1 MVSYMKKLYRAIPTK
16 NHCILRELIIYYLL
30 IIRELI
36 IIMNCIGDV
45 LEQSHVSYGVL
56 HTVDERLFLNT
67 TTYNTLMTQTCG
79 SSKKASF
86 KSVLTA
92 VSKVEVA

>member
-1 MVSYMKKLYRAIPTK
+1 MKKLYRAIPTK

-92 VSKVEVA
+92 DSKVEVA

>member
-1 MVSYMKKLYRAIPTK
+1 
-16 NHCILRELIIYYLL
+16 
-30 IIRELI
+30 
-36 IIMNCIGDV
+36 MNCIGDV

-56 HTVDERLFLNT
+56 RTVDERIFLNT